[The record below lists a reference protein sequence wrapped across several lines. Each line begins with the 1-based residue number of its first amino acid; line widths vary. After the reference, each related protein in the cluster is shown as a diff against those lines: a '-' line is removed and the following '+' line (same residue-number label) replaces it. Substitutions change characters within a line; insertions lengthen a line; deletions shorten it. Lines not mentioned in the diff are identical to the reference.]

1 MGFYGVCIDSELPWL
16 VIEYMAG
23 GGVDSYY
30 RGQRAADAGWKP
42 SSKHALSWSLDI
54 IRGVRYL
61 HERSPVILHRDI
73 KPGNIMLS
81 ADLETAKLGDFGV
94 STTLHEG
101 IEGNKDRGGNRQPE
115 EQETGQVRDLTG
127 KTGTFRYMAP
137 EVFLEI
143 VPYTTGIDI
152 YSLSLSLWF
161 LYVGEEP
168 FAVLDGHSVAE
179 LASRQGLRPKL
190 NSGQDRNKTFPSA
203 IATML
208 ERAWDADPS
217 KRPTAYDLEQSFE
230 ATWRKKQGFLGSG
243 LMGSISRSF
252 SRMAS

>member
-1 MGFYGVCIDSELPWL
+1 
-16 VIEYMAG
+16 
-23 GGVDSYY
+23 
-30 RGQRAADAGWKP
+30 
-42 SSKHALSWSLDI
+42 
-54 IRGVRYL
+54 
-61 HERSPVILHRDI
+61 
-73 KPGNIMLS
+73 MLS

-179 LASRQGLRPKL
+179 VRP
-190 NSGQDRNKTFPSA
+190 
-203 IATML
+203 
-208 ERAWDADPS
+208 
-217 KRPTAYDLEQSFE
+217 
-230 ATWRKKQGFLGSG
+230 LGV
-243 LMGSISRSF
+243 
-252 SRMAS
+252 